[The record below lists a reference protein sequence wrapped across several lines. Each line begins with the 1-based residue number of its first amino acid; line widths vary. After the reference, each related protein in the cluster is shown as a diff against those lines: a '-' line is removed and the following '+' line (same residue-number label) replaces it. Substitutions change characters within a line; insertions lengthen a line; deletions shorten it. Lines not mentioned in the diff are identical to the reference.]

1 VLGAA
6 TGYAAAAV
14 GLWRG
19 RDGTLVATV
28 RLVVVHP
35 GHRRLGLGRG
45 LLDAVEQWARQQDAD
60 RLELGGAAPFSL
72 WSGVEPQSEL
82 EQLAASSGFGAGEE
96 VRSYAVPSDFR
107 ADPPE
112 HVMVRRAVHDADAA
126 AVTRHVAENWPHL
139 SDEVSRALEHG
150 TCHAALDTSGGE
162 VLGIGCHSVTRAA
175 LVGPLLVR
183 ATHRRQGIG
192 QTLLG
197 QICRDLMI
205 ADFREAQAEG
215 VASDEVVAF
224 LQSTGARP
232 TGNRRPMVK
241 DLRS

>member
-1 VLGAA
+1 
-6 TGYAAAAV
+6 
-14 GLWRG
+14 
-19 RDGTLVATV
+19 
-28 RLVVVHP
+28 
-35 GHRRLGLGRG
+35 
-45 LLDAVEQWARQQDAD
+45 
-60 RLELGGAAPFSL
+60 
-72 WSGVEPQSEL
+72 
-82 EQLAASSGFGAGEE
+82 
-96 VRSYAVPSDFR
+96 
-107 ADPPE
+107 
-112 HVMVRRAVHDADAA
+112 
-126 AVTRHVAENWPHL
+126 
-139 SDEVSRALEHG
+139 
-150 TCHAALDTSGGE
+150 
-162 VLGIGCHSVTRAA
+162 
-175 LVGPLLVR
+175 VGPLLVR